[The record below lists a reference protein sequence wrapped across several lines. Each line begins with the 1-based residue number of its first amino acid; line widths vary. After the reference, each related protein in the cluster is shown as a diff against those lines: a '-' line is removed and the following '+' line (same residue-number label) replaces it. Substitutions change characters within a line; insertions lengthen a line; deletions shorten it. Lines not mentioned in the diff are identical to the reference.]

1 MMNRARKG
9 DAPDMRS
16 EASSANNFLC
26 GVISMSSLAHL
37 SHKKQFRCLPI
48 GKHGAFQYVEIITSV
63 DLFGNYQ
70 IKQQLVDGKELKTS
84 WADFY
89 YQSGSE
95 VNEQ

>member
-1 MMNRARKG
+1 
-9 DAPDMRS
+9 
-16 EASSANNFLC
+16 
-26 GVISMSSLAHL
+26 MSSLAHL
-37 SHKKQFRCLPI
+37 SHKKQFRCLPVR
-48 GKHGAFQYVEIITSV
+48 KRGAFQYVEIITSV

-70 IKQQLVDGKELKTS
+70 IEQQLVDNNELKTS

>member
-9 DAPDMRS
+9 DAQDMRS
-16 EASSANNFLC
+16 RASSANNFLC

-37 SHKKQFRCLPI
+37 SHKKQFRCLPT
-48 GKHGAFQYVEIITSV
+48 GKHGAFQYVEIITST
-63 DLFGNYQ
+63 DEFGNYQ
-70 IKQQLVDGKELKTS
+70 INQQLVDSKELKTS

-95 VNEQ
+95 VSEQ

>member
-1 MMNRARKG
+1 
-9 DAPDMRS
+9 
-16 EASSANNFLC
+16 
-26 GVISMSSLAHL
+26 MSSLAHL
-37 SHKKQFRCLPI
+37 SHKKQFRCLPV

-70 IKQQLVDGKELKTS
+70 IKQQFVDSSELKTS

-95 VNEQ
+95 GGEQ